1 MSVRAAQARKEGR
14 FPKTDFLKEYGVSA
28 KALQPLVDSGIISD
42 REWHHTSKF
51 GNKTTFYG
59 WEEEEYAD
67 IYRDNKKEIDKI
79 VKGKNEDGTSFI
91 EELPK
96 NPYTLMEHQPLPD
109 GYWEYR
115 NSLNGLTDEEIDS
128 AIAKKYPEVYA
139 RMENNRLYY
148 ENETEISKVERR
160 NKKAIAERLNN
171 LFENA
176 LPTNEGVRFSLGKNN
191 ESLTKGKASETG
203 QPISKKRNASPS
215 NYDANVSKN
224 FERAKRLDKI
234 ISNIEE
240 VGQMGNHEF
249 LHEIANAI
257 KLEELKSTETSRY
270 KKFAGGLSLRISDH
284 YAKASNYN
292 EKKGYIDNYGIVIK
306 MKLGEFKPD
315 KNVKYKEYVYFAD
328 LLTKEKQLGIL
339 EGLKTFLE
347 TKNFDAM
354 PKPDRVHISPSK
366 KNYSKKKRTTTRFRL
381 TEETS
386 NILDTMEQRNAEA
399 YNSVTRVELPEA
411 VTPMEIARDKKMVVM
426 FRHAKTIILLDDKYS
441 H

>member
-191 ESLTKGKASETG
+191 ESLTKGKASEARLQERSETG
-203 QPISKKRNASPS
+203 HSKTRNMIACTPI
-215 NYDANVSKN
+215 
-224 FERAKRLDKI
+224 
-234 ISNIEE
+234 
-240 VGQMGNHEF
+240 
-249 LHEIANAI
+249 
-257 KLEELKSTETSRY
+257 
-270 KKFAGGLSLRISDH
+270 
-284 YAKASNYN
+284 
-292 EKKGYIDNYGIVIK
+292 
-306 MKLGEFKPD
+306 
-315 KNVKYKEYVYFAD
+315 
-328 LLTKEKQLGIL
+328 
-339 EGLKTFLE
+339 
-347 TKNFDAM
+347 
-354 PKPDRVHISPSK
+354 
-366 KNYSKKKRTTTRFRL
+366 
-381 TEETS
+381 
-386 NILDTMEQRNAEA
+386 
-399 YNSVTRVELPEA
+399 
-411 VTPMEIARDKKMVVM
+411 
-426 FRHAKTIILLDDKYS
+426 
-441 H
+441 